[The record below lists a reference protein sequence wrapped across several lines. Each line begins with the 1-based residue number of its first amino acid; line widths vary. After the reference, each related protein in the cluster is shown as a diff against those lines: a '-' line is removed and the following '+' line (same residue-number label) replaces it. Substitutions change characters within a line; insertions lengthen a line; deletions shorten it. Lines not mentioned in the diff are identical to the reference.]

1 MADERFFTR
10 TGPYTLRQ
18 LAAIGGA
25 ALGAEADADR
35 ELHDVAPLESAGP
48 HDLGFLDNPRYLRAL
63 ADSRVGAC
71 VLRPGHADRAPPGM
85 ALLLSRQP
93 YRSYAL
99 MAQAFYPTPPVQ
111 PEIHPTAVVD
121 ASAQIGPDCEVGP
134 GAVIAALAEV
144 GARCR
149 IGANAVI
156 GRAVRLGADCMIGA
170 GTVVSHCLMGDRVIL
185 HPGVRVGQDGFG
197 FAPDRERHVKVPQIG
212 RVIIEDDVEI
222 GANSTVDRGAGPDT
236 VIGRG
241 SQIDNLV
248 HIGHNVRLG
257 RGCILA
263 GQVGISGS
271 TQLGDYAVV
280 GGQAGFAG
288 HLRIGVGATIAAKS
302 GVTKDVPEGETWG
315 GFPAVPIREFRRQSA
330 LLLRAGRGKGS
341 IDD

>member
-1 MADERFFTR
+1 
-10 TGPYTLRQ
+10 
-18 LAAIGGA
+18 
-25 ALGAEADADR
+25 
-35 ELHDVAPLESAGP
+35 
-48 HDLGFLDNPRYLRAL
+48 
-63 ADSRVGAC
+63 
-71 VLRPGHADRAPPGM
+71 
-85 ALLLSRQP
+85 
-93 YRSYAL
+93 